1 MQKAK
6 YLITLFIFIFFKAE
20 SQKIDS
26 MLTVYKENFQQEKIY
41 IHFDRSIYKKGET
54 IWYKAYLL
62 AGNDLSDYSR
72 NFYVDWFDNKGKLI
86 KHTIAPIF
94 QSSARGQF
102 EVPENYS
109 GEWLHVKAYTKW
121 MLNFDTA
128 FLYNSD
134 IRVYQSNNN
143 SPTKTNTAQTTTIH
157 FFPEGGDI
165 VAGTTANI
173 AFLANDKNGKPV
185 TVRGAIF
192 NSKKQFID
200 SFLSVH
206 DGMGTFSI
214 DAEANETYSCN
225 WLDEFGA
232 KHSNILPA
240 VKNNG
245 IAINMQQLDTKAM
258 YVLSRN
264 KQTTNNFKELYVIG
278 LINQQEVYSVK
289 INFSAKQKIVGEINT
304 EQMPTGLLQLTV
316 FDANWMPVAERVLFV
331 NNHQYEFFP
340 DINFTKGLGKRAKN
354 IMEIKVADT
363 LLSNMSV
370 AVTDANFITNQANN
384 IFSELLLSGDLK
396 GYIHNPSYYFSNY
409 SDSVKKYLDLVMLT
423 HGWRKYN
430 WSDIL
435 ANKTPTIDY
444 PKDSD
449 YLQIKGNL
457 YVNNTYKQQYDVITL
472 IMQSKD
478 SSKQYLV
485 IPVAKDGSFN
495 QRGVIFFDTV
505 KAFYNLPPTK
515 NKTNNDLVAVKMEN
529 GLQPIPFTKI
539 IQPKLP
545 SFVWNY
551 STVDSQLIAKAKA
564 MAEENERLQK
574 IYEGSKLKEVT
585 VYAKI
590 KSATEL
596 LDEKYTTGIFSASNN
611 AYTFDMGN
619 DERALNSLDIL
630 HYLQGQI
637 PGLSM
642 SLTFLGANGTEDAN
656 SSNAP
661 GLNWRDGTPDIFLN
675 EMPSD
680 VNTIQSI
687 QMTDVAYIKV
697 FKPPFMASSGS
708 GASGAIAVYTK
719 KPSEI
724 KETIK
729 TNKNYISLQGYT
741 PIKEFYNPN
750 YSVVQTA
757 VPDTRS
763 TIYWNPY
770 VLTDNKNKSIKLE
783 FYNNDISKK
792 LRIVLEGVN
801 AAGQLARVEKVIE

>member
-1 MQKAK
+1 
-6 YLITLFIFIFFKAE
+6 
-20 SQKIDS
+20 
-26 MLTVYKENFQQEKIY
+26 MLAVYKENFQQEKIH
-41 IHFDRSIYKKGET
+41 IHFDRNIYKKGET

-62 AGNDLSDYSR
+62 TGNDLSDYSR
-72 NFYVDWFDNKGKLI
+72 NFYVDWYDNQGRLI

-102 EVPENYS
+102 EIPENYM

-128 FLYNSD
+128 FLYNND
-134 IRVYQSNNN
+134 IRIYQINNN
-143 SPTKTNTAQTTTIH
+143 VQVKANIIPTTSIN

-165 VAGTTANI
+165 IAGTTANI

-185 TVRGAIF
+185 NVRGAIF
-192 NSKKQFID
+192 NSKKQLID
-200 SFLSVH
+200 SFLSIH
-206 DGMGTFSI
+206 DGMGSFTI
-214 DAEANETYSCN
+214 DAEENESYTCN
-225 WLDEFGA
+225 WVDEFGI
-232 KHSNILPA
+232 HHTNNLPA

-245 IAINMQQLDTKAM
+245 IAINMQQLDTKVM
-258 YVLSRN
+258 YVLSKN
-264 KQTTNNFKELYVIG
+264 KQETNEFKKLYVIG

-289 INFSAKQKIVGEINT
+289 INFSTKQKVVGEINT
-304 EQMPTGLLQLTV
+304 EQMPTGLLQVTV
-316 FDANWMPVAERVLFV
+316 FDADWVPVAERVLFV

-340 DINFTKGLGKRAKN
+340 DVNITKGLGKREKN
-354 IMEIKVADT
+354 ILEIKVADT
-363 LLSNMSV
+363 ILSNMSV
-370 AVTDANFITNQANN
+370 AVTDADFVVNEANN
-384 IFSELLLSGDLK
+384 IFSELLLTGNLK
-396 GYIHNPSYYFSNY
+396 GYIHNPMYYFSNY
-409 SDSVKKYLDLVMLT
+409 SDSVKKHLDLVMLT

-430 WSDIL
+430 WQDIIT
-435 ANKTPTIDY
+435 NKTPKIDY

-449 YLQIKGNL
+449 YLQIKGRLSAND
-457 YVNNTYKQQYDVITL
+457 KQQYDLITV

-505 KAFYNLPPTK
+505 KVFYHLPSSK
-515 NKTNNDLVAVKMEN
+515 NKINNDLIAVKMEN
-529 GLQPIPFTKI
+529 GLQIIPFAKT

-545 SFVWNY
+545 SIIWNY
-551 STVDSQLIAKAKA
+551 SIVDSQLIAKAKA
-564 MAEENERLQK
+564 MAAENERLQK

-611 AYTFDMGN
+611 AYTFDIGN
-619 DERALNSLDIL
+619 DDRALASLDIL

-642 SLTFLGANGTEDAN
+642 SITFLGANGTEDAN
-656 SSNAP
+656 SSNSS

-680 VNTIQSI
+680 VNTIQDL
-687 QMTDVAYIKV
+687 QMSDVAYIKV
-697 FKPPFMASSGS
+697 FKPPFMAASGS

-724 KETIK
+724 KEAMRI
-729 TNKNYISLQGYT
+729 NKNYILLQGYT

-750 YSVVQTA
+750 YSITQTA
-757 VPDTRS
+757 LPDTRS

-770 VLTDNKNKSIKLE
+770 VLTDKKNKLIKLE

-792 LRIVLEGVN
+792 LRIIVEGVN
-801 AAGQLARVEKVIE
+801 AAGQLARIEKVVE